1 MMRHL
6 VLTLLLLLLPAAH
19 ATAQRLDVP
28 SDPAS
33 QRAPDTAEPIPKVP
47 PPPIFPKHRRGLYL
61 DGFGSEVLDATPQSP
76 PLDTDDPGVPE
87 KGEYEINLTIHADLS
102 GHRKAFDL
110 LFVDANY
117 GLLPKVMGRELP
129 TQLKFEIPV
138 AGATDIDQ
146 AFTTGMGAAKVGMK
160 FNFYNSEHEA
170 LQMSFY
176 PQLEFG
182 VGSGPIEKGLA
193 EPGQTLIF
201 PLLVSKILKYV
212 TVAANASV
220 NKPIHD
226 VDRRATGTFGIGL
239 GFAVTRKFAAMAELH
254 GDSRFDFGHDR
265 LLNADVGLMRS
276 LGHSIVL
283 YANGGHS
290 LFSDDGS
297 GHTYVGL
304 GLKVL
309 ITPRASGAKQLT
321 TNHGLRSLV

>member
-1 MMRHL
+1 MMRNL
-6 VLTLLLLLLPAAH
+6 VLTLMLLLLPVAH
-19 ATAQRLDVP
+19 ATAQRLDPP
-28 SDPAS
+28 SGP
-33 QRAPDTAEPIPKVP
+33 QQAPDTAAPIPKVP

-61 DGFGSEVLDATPQSP
+61 DGLGSEVLDATPQSP
-76 PLDTDDPGVPE
+76 PLETDDPGVPE
-87 KGEYEINLTIHADLS
+87 KGEYEVNLTIHADLS
-102 GHRKAFDL
+102 RHSKAFDL

-138 AGATDIDQ
+138 AGATERDQ

-176 PQLEFG
+176 PQLEF
-182 VGSGPIEKGLA
+182 VMGSGPVEKGLA

-201 PLLVSKILKYV
+201 PLLVSKIMKYV
-212 TVAANASV
+212 TLAVNAAV

-226 VDRRATGTFGIGL
+226 IDRRTTGSFGMAG
-239 GFAVTRKFAAMAELH
+239 GFALTRKFAAMAELH
-254 GDSRFDFGHDR
+254 SDTRFDFAHDR
-265 LLNADVGLMRS
+265 LLTANVGVMRS
-276 LGHSIVL
+276 LGHTMVL
-283 YANGGHS
+283 YTNGGHS

-297 GHTYVGL
+297 GHAYVGL

-309 ITPRASGAKQLT
+309 ISPGP
-321 TNHGLRSLV
+321 